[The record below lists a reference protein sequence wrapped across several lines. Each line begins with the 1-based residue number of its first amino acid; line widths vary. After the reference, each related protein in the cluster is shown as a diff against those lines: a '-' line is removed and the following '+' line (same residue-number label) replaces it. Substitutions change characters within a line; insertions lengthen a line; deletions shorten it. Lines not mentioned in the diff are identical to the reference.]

1 MQMEET
7 KVVEENLKAMLTVM
21 VTRAENEVDALM
33 PGYTH
38 LQRAQPVRWAHL
50 LLSHAQSFLN
60 DLSRLRQLYPRISV
74 LPLGSAAL
82 AGNPYNLDREL
93 LRQELDFMS
102 IGENSMHAVADRDFI
117 VEWLQWASLT
127 QIHMSRFA
135 EDMIIYSSAE
145 FGFVTLSDA
154 YRSVS
159 DAAIGGCADVLVLD
173 RPSCPKRR
181 TQTRSNCYVA
191 SPVEPLGKWLV
202 S

>member
-1 MQMEET
+1 MEET
-7 KVVEENLKAMLTVM
+7 KVVEENLKGLLSVM

-38 LQRAQPVRWAHL
+38 LQRAQPVRWSHL

-102 IGENSMHAVADRDFI
+102 IGENSM
-117 VEWLQWASLT
+117 QWASLT

-135 EDMIIYSSAE
+135 EDMIIYSTAE

-154 YRSVS
+154 YRW
-159 DAAIGGCADVLVLD
+159 VL
-173 RPSCPKRR
+173 PSFD
-181 TQTRSNCYVA
+181 
-191 SPVEPLGKWLV
+191 
-202 S
+202 